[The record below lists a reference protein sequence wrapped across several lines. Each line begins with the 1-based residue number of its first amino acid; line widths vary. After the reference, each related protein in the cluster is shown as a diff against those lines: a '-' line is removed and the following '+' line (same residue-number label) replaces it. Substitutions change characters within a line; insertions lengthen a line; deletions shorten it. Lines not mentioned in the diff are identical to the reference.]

1 MALPLVKKNLQLV
14 SLPVPITSHR
24 CYTSSRRLFLFYT
37 ILPNRRAY
45 LPPSVSSLLT
55 GGHMSIRP
63 EILLFHQATETLI
76 KQGSGLGEPC
86 SIEEGAALATSF
98 AGLQEFIGI
107 NDNLAELA

>member
-1 MALPLVKKNLQLV
+1 
-14 SLPVPITSHR
+14 
-24 CYTSSRRLFLFYT
+24 
-37 ILPNRRAY
+37 
-45 LPPSVSSLLT
+45 
-55 GGHMSIRP
+55 MSIRP